1 MFVFIYLI
9 FICNFHYIFSCG
21 CYGSN
26 SCTPNGI
33 LCSPYELNNS
43 CLCDCCPPCNTCEQF
58 FQSNCLSHLYS
69 KHYGLSINQSDLIAK
84 INQSN
89 ISYDIIDKIN
99 DEHVRYLWNPC
110 LRRSLPNGIYLIND
124 NEGRYKLVGIPREKL
139 EKTSYEILFKGPVS
153 LLILIDFTITII

>member
-1 MFVFIYLI
+1 
-9 FICNFHYIFSCG
+9 
-21 CYGSN
+21 
-26 SCTPNGI
+26 
-33 LCSPYELNNS
+33 
-43 CLCDCCPPCNTCEQF
+43 
-58 FQSNCLSHLYS
+58 
-69 KHYGLSINQSDLIAK
+69 KHYGLSTNQSDLIAK

-99 DEHVRYLWNPC
+99 DEHVRYLWNSC

-139 EKTSYEILFKGPVS
+139 EKTSFEILFKGPVS